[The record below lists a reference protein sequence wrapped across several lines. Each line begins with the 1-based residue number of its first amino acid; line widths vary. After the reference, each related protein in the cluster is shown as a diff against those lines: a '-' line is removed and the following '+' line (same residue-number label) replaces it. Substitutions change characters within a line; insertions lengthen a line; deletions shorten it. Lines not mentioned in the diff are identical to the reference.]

1 MSAISVDE
9 LDHIS
14 WTQAQRHVLFNY
26 PEIAPYA
33 EEHKKFLLADK
44 RLSRRDVERAH
55 HTNFHNWFIEH
66 VNAQL
71 ARNIDIPEE
80 VVLLAQKPYMMVR
93 KYNSYCINGCIF
105 HTKTHAN
112 GKSTQCDGVSVSAQ
126 TSSYASVKD
135 KNPVWGEVQYY
146 GRVLEIVELN
156 YANQGS
162 LVLFKCE
169 WIKPPGIRVE
179 ESGITEINFNHVMK
193 GNELASEPFI
203 LASQAKQVYYLQDPI
218 DIDWHAV
225 VYPTTR
231 DFYDMEPATDL

>member
-1 MSAISVDE
+1 M
-9 LDHIS
+9 
-14 WTQAQRHVLFNY
+14 
-26 PEIAPYA
+26 
-33 EEHKKFLLADK
+33 
-44 RLSRRDVERAH
+44 
-55 HTNFHNWFIEH
+55 
-66 VNAQL
+66 NAQL

-80 VVLLAQKPYMMVR
+80 VVLLAQKPYTMVR
-93 KYNSYCINGCIF
+93 MYNSYCINGCIF

-135 KNPVWGEVQYY
+135 KNPICGEVQYY
-146 GRVLEIVELN
+146 GRVLEIVEFS
-156 YANQGS
+156 YANHGS

-179 ESGITEINFNHVMK
+179 ESGITEINFNHVIK